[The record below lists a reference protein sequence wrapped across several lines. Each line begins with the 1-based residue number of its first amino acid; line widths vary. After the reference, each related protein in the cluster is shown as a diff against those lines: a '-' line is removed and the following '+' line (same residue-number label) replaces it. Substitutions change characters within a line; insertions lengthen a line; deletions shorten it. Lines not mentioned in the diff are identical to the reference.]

1 MRQEMHSS
9 RMPRH
14 LRDASILSERGSLSL
29 EAAIAM
35 PLLVIIC
42 LLFLSLTLA
51 VRTELVHRYALE
63 QTAEEIA
70 LLVPIGG
77 LLCVEQSVHVEEAAR
92 SMLPTADAVDIAL
105 DAFTDLTSTVL
116 LQGIVRSRVNYWLSE
131 AEAGQNFETVPGKKV
146 FFIDWR
152 LSENIAWLSMR
163 YELKTPFGNTTRRK
177 SSHSGLDV

>member
-70 LLVPIGG
+70 LLVPIGEAALRG
-77 LLCVEQSVHVEEAAR
+77 TIGPYVEEAAR

-146 FFIDWR
+146 F
-152 LSENIAWLSMR
+152 LSIGD
-163 YELKTPFGNTTRRK
+163 FRK
-177 SSHSGLDV
+177 ILRGSVCATS